1 MIMIDSLRDIRVL
14 IVEDEAMVAMLI
26 EDILDEMGCKVAG
39 IASELGEALTKSEEE
54 EFDIAILDVNL
65 NGARSFR
72 VAEKL
77 AELRVPFVFSTGY
90 GFAGVPAAFHGVP
103 VLVKPFREHDLMD
116 ALATA
121 LQSAAAPVGT
131 SET

>member
-14 IVEDEAMVAMLI
+14 IVEDEALVTMLI
-26 EDILDEMGCKVAG
+26 EDILEGLGCKVAG
-39 IASELGEALTKSEEE
+39 VASEFGEALTKSEEE
-54 EFDIAILDVNL
+54 AFDVAILDVNL

-72 VAEKL
+72 VAERL

-90 GFAGVPAAFHGVP
+90 GLAGVPAAFHGVP
-103 VLVKPFREHDLMD
+103 VLVKPFREHDLRE

-121 LQSAAAPVGT
+121 LQSTMAPT
-131 SET
+131 SVRS

>member
-1 MIMIDSLRDIRVL
+1 MMIDSLKDIRVL
-14 IVEDEAMVAMLI
+14 IVEDEAMVTMLI
-26 EDILDEMGCKVAG
+26 EDILDELGCKVAG
-39 IASELGEALTKSEEE
+39 VASELGEALSKSEEE

-77 AELRVPFVFSTGY
+77 AELRIPFVFSTGY
-90 GFAGVPAAFHGVP
+90 GFAGVPTAFHGVP
-103 VLVKPFREHDLMD
+103 VLVKPFREHDLRD

-121 LQSAAAPVGT
+121 LQSAVAPLPV
-131 SET
+131 EK

>member
-1 MIMIDSLRDIRVL
+1 MMIDSLKDIRVL
-14 IVEDEAMVAMLI
+14 IVEDEAMVTMLI
-26 EDILDEMGCKVAG
+26 EDILDELGCKVAG
-39 IASELGEALTKSEEE
+39 VASELGEALSKSEEE

-65 NGARSFR
+65 NGARRFR

-90 GFAGVPAAFHGVP
+90 GFAGVPTAFHGVP
-103 VLVKPFREHDLMD
+103 VLVKPFREHDLRD

-121 LQSAAAPVGT
+121 LQSAVAPVT
-131 SET
+131 R

>member
-1 MIMIDSLRDIRVL
+1 MMIDSLKDIRVL
-14 IVEDEAMVAMLI
+14 IVEDEAMVTMLI
-26 EDILDEMGCKVAG
+26 EDILDELGCKVAG
-39 IASELGEALTKSEEE
+39 VASELGEALSKSEEE

-90 GFAGVPAAFHGVP
+90 GFAGVPTAFHGVP
-103 VLVKPFREHDLMD
+103 VLVKPFREHDLRD

-121 LQSAAAPVGT
+121 LQSAVAPIT
-131 SET
+131 R

>member
-1 MIMIDSLRDIRVL
+1 MMIDSLKDIRVL
-14 IVEDEAMVAMLI
+14 IVEDEAMVMMLI
-26 EDILDEMGCKVAG
+26 EDILDELGCKVAG
-39 IASELGEALTKSEEE
+39 VASELGEALAKSEEAD
-54 EFDIAILDVNL
+54 FDIAILDVNL

-72 VAEKL
+72 IAEKL

-103 VLVKPFREHDLMD
+103 ILVKPFRDHDLRE

-131 SET
+131 VET

>member
-1 MIMIDSLRDIRVL
+1 M
-14 IVEDEAMVAMLI
+14 MLI
-26 EDILDEMGCKVAG
+26 EDILDELGCKVAG
-39 IASELGEALTKSEEE
+39 VASELGEALTKSEEE

-103 VLVKPFREHDLMD
+103 ILVKPFRDQDLRE

-121 LQSAAAPVGT
+121 LQSAAAPVGR
-131 SET
+131 

>member
-1 MIMIDSLRDIRVL
+1 MIDSLKDIRVL
-14 IVEDEAMVAMLI
+14 IVEDEAMVMMLI
-26 EDILDEMGCKVAG
+26 EDILDELGCKVAG
-39 IASELGEALTKSEEE
+39 VASELGEALTKSEEAD
-54 EFDIAILDVNL
+54 FDIAILDVNL

-103 VLVKPFREHDLMD
+103 ILVKPFRDHDLRE

-121 LQSAAAPVGT
+121 LQSAAVPVGT
-131 SET
+131 VET

>member
-1 MIMIDSLRDIRVL
+1 MIDSLKDIRVL
-14 IVEDEAMVAMLI
+14 IVEDEAMVMMLI
-26 EDILDEMGCKVAG
+26 EDILDELGCKVAG
-39 IASELGEALTKSEEE
+39 VASELGEALTKSEEE

-103 VLVKPFREHDLMD
+103 ILVKPFRDQDLRE

-121 LQSAAAPVGT
+121 LQSAAAPVGR
-131 SET
+131 